1 MISNYNYKSHVDD
14 LDYNYESRVD
24 DFNLYVYITCRWF
37 QTKTENHI

>member
-24 DFNLYVYITCRWF
+24 DFNLYV
-37 QTKTENHI
+37 